1 MRSKYRYLKGCE
13 FDSIKAA
20 SNFDEMPNSPGMDQL
35 LTITV
40 DTIPREVYTRV
51 GSGHRLEG
59 DAKRRF
65 IFVLDGAD
73 DKESLEKKPSV
84 FSKLDP
90 MFKQATE
97 MVLSG
102 PFIYISDD

>member
-1 MRSKYRYLKGCE
+1 MRSKIKGYE

-20 SNFDEMPNSPGMDQL
+20 SNFDEMPNSPGMDHL

-40 DTIPREVYTRV
+40 DAIASEAYMRV

-65 IFVLDGAD
+65 IFVLDESN
-73 DKESLEKKPSV
+73 DKQRSL
-84 FSKLDP
+84 
-90 MFKQATE
+90 
-97 MVLSG
+97 
-102 PFIYISDD
+102 